1 MVQQSKMSKILQLGI
16 WKKSCTFDTLLT
28 FSIHGRTFITTFFIL
43 HNLKCMKFLYH
54 LNRKLI
60 KLAISIFLLVF
71 IVPYCHSQTDS
82 LNKILI
88 KWTPTALIGYSSLQF
103 AGEFYYT
110 GKRSVQLEYG
120 IILPHSF
127 YNSNE
132 KGHKIRLEHRN
143 YFNKQETWYLAPEL
157 NFVFVQ
163 YDTEKRFSENPETE
177 SYINSE
183 LKTVGMQKIIST
195 ANFKIGYQYIFKKPK
210 IALDFYVG
218 LGVRYVNTTF
228 TSYPTVGE
236 YIPPIDNWLAAP
248 FEEGNR
254 VIPNG
259 IVGVKIG
266 YKIK

>member
-1 MVQQSKMSKILQLGI
+1 
-16 WKKSCTFDTLLT
+16 
-28 FSIHGRTFITTFFIL
+28 
-43 HNLKCMKFLYH
+43 MKFSNH
-54 LNRKLI
+54 KNRNSV
-60 KLAISIFLLVF
+60 ISLVLLFCIF
-71 IVPYCHSQTDS
+71 PYCYSQVDS
-82 LNKILI
+82 LNNKIVV

-103 AGEFYYT
+103 AGELYYT

-120 IILPHSF
+120 YIMPI
-127 YNSNE
+127 SNLNATNNW
-132 KGHKIRLEHRN
+132 GHKIRLEHRN
-143 YFNKQETWYLAPEL
+143 YFNKKGTWYLAPEL

-183 LKTVGMQKIIST
+183 LKTVGMLKIIST

-210 IALDFYVG
+210 IALDFYLG

-236 YIPPIDNWLAAP
+236 YVPAIDNWLSTP

-266 YKIK
+266 YQITK